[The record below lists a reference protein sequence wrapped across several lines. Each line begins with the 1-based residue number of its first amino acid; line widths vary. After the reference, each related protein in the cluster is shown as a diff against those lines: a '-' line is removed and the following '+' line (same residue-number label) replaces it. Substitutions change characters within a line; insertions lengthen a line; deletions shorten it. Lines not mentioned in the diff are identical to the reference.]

1 MGFHFSMDLFL
12 GNKAFDKKKLEKVL
26 VLHTFFYILEDLPL
40 YSFFVFGG
48 VELLGLGLLVHS
60 CCNPPQEEDG
70 RGGGKLG
77 W

>member
-1 MGFHFSMDLFL
+1 MEGLLSTGL
-12 GNKAFDKKKLEKVL
+12 
-26 VLHTFFYILEDLPL
+26 TPSSFYIHEDFPL
-40 YSFFVFGG
+40 YSFFVFSG

>member
-1 MGFHFSMDLFL
+1 MKRLLAKKSWRKLFL
-12 GNKAFDKKKLEKVL
+12 FLFYIL
-26 VLHTFFYILEDLPL
+26 FYILEDLPL